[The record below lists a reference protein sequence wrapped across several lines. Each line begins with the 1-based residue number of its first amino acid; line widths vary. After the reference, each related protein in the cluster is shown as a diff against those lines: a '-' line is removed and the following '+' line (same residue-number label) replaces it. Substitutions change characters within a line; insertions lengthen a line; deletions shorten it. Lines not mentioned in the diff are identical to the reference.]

1 MARKVKNYCLS
12 LPKILL
18 FNKILSNFTE
28 SGLRPTHQPKKSN
41 TNTKV
46 QHRQGDVSAMNARVN
61 REVIQ
66 WIGEEE
72 EFSEE
77 ETVLVLQGESVDRL
91 SASTLARAES

>member
-1 MARKVKNYCLS
+1 
-12 LPKILL
+12 
-18 FNKILSNFTE
+18 
-28 SGLRPTHQPKKSN
+28 
-41 TNTKV
+41 
-46 QHRQGDVSAMNARVN
+46 MNARVN